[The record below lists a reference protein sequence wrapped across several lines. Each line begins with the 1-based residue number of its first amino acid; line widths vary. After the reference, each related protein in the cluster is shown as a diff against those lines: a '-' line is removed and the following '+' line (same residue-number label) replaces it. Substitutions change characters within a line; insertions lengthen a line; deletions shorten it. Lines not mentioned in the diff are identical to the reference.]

1 VSTTVHEGKIAKFE
15 NLKIEVYVSREA
27 AGEAAANATAGAL
40 QEIASAG
47 KTFGVIFATGASQ
60 LATLDAL
67 SRIDQLPWDQ
77 VQGFNMDDY
86 VGLPADHPA
95 SFHAYLRDKL
105 PQRGQM
111 KSFLEVD
118 GTASDIA
125 KMCRAYAEAL
135 RAADPQ
141 LCLLGIGENGHL
153 AFNDPAEADFN
164 DPFDVRTVHLD
175 KTCRQQQAAEGWF
188 KTYEEVPELAVT
200 LTIPALF
207 RVPRLIISVP
217 GKRKASVVW
226 RTVQEPIS
234 TACPSTILRTHPDA
248 TVYLDEESAAK
259 ITDLAERFDG

>member
-1 VSTTVHEGKIAKFE
+1 MSPMVHERKMGKFE
-15 NLKIEVYVSREA
+15 NLKIEIYPSREA
-27 AGEAAANATAGAL
+27 AGEAAANATAAAL
-40 QEIASAG
+40 QEIASAR

-60 LATLDAL
+60 LATLNAL
-67 SRIDQLPWDQ
+67 RRINHLPWDQ

-118 GTASDIA
+118 GTASDVD
-125 KMCRAYAEAL
+125 KMCRDYTEAL

-153 AFNDPAEADFN
+153 AFNDPGEANFN

-175 KTCRQQQAAEGWF
+175 KMCRQQQAAEGWF

-200 LTIPALF
+200 LTIPALL
-207 RVPRLIISVP
+207 RVPTLIISVP
-217 GKRKASVVW
+217 GKRKASVVR
-226 RTVQEPIS
+226 RTVQEPVS

-248 TVYLDEESAAK
+248 TVYLDEESAAEM
-259 ITDLAERFDG
+259 TDQAELFDG